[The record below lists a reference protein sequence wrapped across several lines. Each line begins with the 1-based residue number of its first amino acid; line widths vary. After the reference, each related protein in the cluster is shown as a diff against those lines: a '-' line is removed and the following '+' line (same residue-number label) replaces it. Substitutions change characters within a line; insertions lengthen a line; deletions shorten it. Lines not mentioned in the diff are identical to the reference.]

1 MFSCLSSARN
11 DVRRVRELHFI
22 FKTRLLSRN
31 ARNEEIHIRQGRTF
45 LPGRRLLLRPA
56 SESISGRAFWQA
68 MTQVTYMGLFNNKLS
83 GTLPTTLL
91 FLQELLFITFK
102 TN

>member
-22 FKTRLLSRN
+22 FKTRLLNVLAGKAPAPPSRV
-31 ARNEEIHIRQGRTF
+31 RVDLGKSED
-45 LPGRRLLLRPA
+45 LPK
-56 SESISGRAFWQA
+56 WQA